1 MLEVSNVSV
10 PLDGGLPEHEN
21 VLRQAVADKLGVSV
35 SCINSVRILKK
46 SIDARKKKNVHFV
59 MTVEVSLT
67 LESQEMALI
76 YQENVKSDTEITINE
91 RRSPTSMY
99 EMRPNSNVKACVAV
113 PKFSVP
119 FIPESLLPP
128 NFQRPVVVGSG
139 PAGLCAALYLA
150 RAGLRPLLVE
160 RGACVDERV
169 HAVGHFYETGELDL
183 TTNIQFGEGGAGTF
197 SDGKLTT
204 NTKNPLTKTVLEWF
218 TQAGAPKDILVDAK
232 PHIGTDKL
240 RSVVKNLREQII
252 ACGGQVRFNCQLVD
266 MRFTGNALSSVT
278 LESTADKKSAGEE
291 NTDSTKRAA
300 STKSAVSEESVAGT
314 KSAGNTP
321 TRTQVATNAVILA
334 CGHSARDTFAL
345 LQEKGIHMQRKS
357 FSVGVRI
364 EHPQALIN
372 QAQYGACANHPALGA
387 ADYKLSTHLP
397 NGRGVY
403 TFCMCPGGVVVAA
416 ASEEGGVVVNGM
428 SVHARDGKNAN
439 SAVLVSVTPNDFPG
453 TDVLAGVSF
462 QRKLE
467 QDAFCL
473 AQKRGGA
480 PYAAPAQRVGDF
492 LRACKGDKQ
501 GSAAGGALG
510 SALGAAS
517 EGAQEG
523 DWESAQDSS
532 PESAQDSSHTSAWVT
547 PSYARGVAWA
557 DLHECLPD
565 FVTRS
570 LEQALPVFD
579 RKLKGFA
586 HNNAVMTAVETRSS
600 SPVRVVRHHETL
612 QAFFADETTPAQGV
626 YPCGEGAGYA
636 GGIMSA
642 AVDGIR
648 VAQELARAL
657 CPVDVWARAN
667 DASASASS
675 AASQSDISHALPEEK
690 IYTNE
695 DGVRFTYCEI
705 ANNTLRLLK
714 CETPDNDSTAPATGA
729 TSTAPATGCR
739 IICPTYIKDK
749 VISEISARAF
759 FDVAHIHTLQLPA
772 GVCRVPS
779 GFLRRLSH
787 IHTLI
792 LPDAF
797 SSLDMTLIS
806 SFSSIEL
813 LQLPALL
820 PRIPMGL
827 FRSGSISVL
836 RIGRNTA
843 DVAQGAF
850 ASSTLKRVEIDPNNP
865 WLFTDGKGIYRR
877 GDKALLALAV
887 RTTSYDV
894 LEGCTRICHKACANK
909 EDLVSV
915 NLPQSV
921 RVIETFAFFRSGLH
935 AFSAPA
941 ALQNIERKAFAS
953 CEHLRDLHLN
963 EGLRVI
969 NEEAFFNTSPA
980 TIVIPSTVNTL
991 GRHFCEDSR
1000 SSVCV
1005 ASQNKYFFIDD
1016 NQGLYAYTE
1025 QGITFVELLSNN
1037 TSSYELDAR
1046 TTVIAPG
1053 AFSKQ
1058 TQLKTIVLPQG
1069 LEVIGEKAFS
1079 GCSMLT
1085 CIKGST
1091 ALKHIGEKAFVGT
1104 ALQHLSIPQ
1113 TLTFL
1118 GAGVLITRESTG
1130 FSAPHL
1136 VDHVNV
1142 HAQNPCFFMQDD
1154 FLCER
1159 ELSGGIAVLMYCGN
1173 SKHVRI
1179 PACATRICS
1188 YCLVNV
1194 KELLSI
1200 ETHDGVTT
1208 YEPYCFLN
1216 AQTPEYVVLH
1226 CTNHPVCNH
1235 TRLVLHYPNTST
1247 GRNALRQSFGF
1258 RDHAFSAQT
1267 ALHCCDAAMY
1277 WCHNTFRMISY
1288 ALERLSDPLFLEHS
1302 TQEQFKQA
1310 VERRLQHVVRLF
1322 AQRNYVHGLEQ
1333 LFALGFITADNV
1345 VEIIDSVSNEDT
1357 VEATSYLFELRRR
1370 YFGYDVRAE
1379 FDL

>member
-1 MLEVSNVSV
+1 M
-10 PLDGGLPEHEN
+10 
-21 VLRQAVADKLGVSV
+21 
-35 SCINSVRILKK
+35 
-46 SIDARKKKNVHFV
+46 
-59 MTVEVSLT
+59 
-67 LESQEMALI
+67 
-76 YQENVKSDTEITINE
+76 
-91 RRSPTSMY
+91 
-99 EMRPNSNVKACVAV
+99 
-113 PKFSVP
+113 
-119 FIPESLLPP
+119 
-128 NFQRPVVVGSG
+128 
-139 PAGLCAALYLA
+139 
-150 RAGLRPLLVE
+150 
-160 RGACVDERV
+160 
-169 HAVGHFYETGELDL
+169 
-183 TTNIQFGEGGAGTF
+183 
-197 SDGKLTT
+197 
-204 NTKNPLTKTVLEWF
+204 
-218 TQAGAPKDILVDAK
+218 
-232 PHIGTDKL
+232 
-240 RSVVKNLREQII
+240 
-252 ACGGQVRFNCQLVD
+252 RFNCQLVD

-278 LESTADKKSAGEE
+278 LESTADKKTTAGE
-291 NTDSTKRAA
+291 
-300 STKSAVSEESVAGT
+300 
-314 KSAGNTP
+314 
-321 TRTQVATNAVILA
+321 TRTRVQVATKAVILA

-345 LQEKGIHMQRKS
+345 LQEKGIYMQRKS

-403 TFCMCPGGVVVAA
+403 TFCMCPGGEVVAA

-439 SAVLVSVTPNDFPG
+439 SAVLVSVTPDDFPG

-467 QDAFCL
+467 QDAYRL

-492 LRACKGDKQ
+492 LHACEGGKQ
-501 GSAAGGALG
+501 GSALGDASSAALG
-510 SALGAAS
+510 S
-517 EGAQEG
+517 AQEG

-532 PESAQDSSHTSAWVT
+532 PESAQANAHTRVSVM

-557 DLHECLPD
+557 DLHECLPN

-648 VAQELARAL
+648 VAQELARTL
-657 CPVDVWARAN
+657 CPVEVCEHAN

-675 AASQSDISHALPEEK
+675 AASQSIISHAQLEEK

-714 CETPDNDSTAPATGA
+714 CETPDNDSTAPAAPATGA
-729 TSTAPATGCR
+729 ANIPNTAVTENIASSTPATGCR
-739 IICPTYIKDK
+739 IICPTYIEGK

-820 PRIPMGL
+820 PRIPIGL

-887 RTTSYDV
+887 RTISYDV
-894 LEGCTRICHKACANK
+894 IEGCTRICHKACANK

-921 RVIETFAFFRSGLH
+921 RAIEAFAFFRSGLH
-935 AFSAPA
+935 AFFAPA

-991 GRHFCEDSR
+991 GRHFCEGSR
-1000 SSVCV
+1000 SSVCI
-1005 ASQNKYFFIDD
+1005 ASRNKHFFIDD
-1016 NQGLYAYTE
+1016 NQGLYAYAK

-1037 TSSYELDAR
+1037 ASSYELDAR

-1058 TQLKTIVLPQG
+1058 VQLKTIALPQG

-1079 GCSMLT
+1079 GCSMLM
-1085 CIKGST
+1085 CITGSA

-1104 ALQHLSIPQ
+1104 ALQHFSIPQ

-1142 HAQNPCFFMQDD
+1142 HTQNPCFFMQDD

-1159 ELSGGIAVLMYCGN
+1159 EAAGGVAVLMYCGN

-1200 ETHDGVTT
+1200 ETHDGITT

-1226 CTNHPVCNH
+1226 CTNHPVCNR

-1277 WCHNTFRMISY
+1277 WCHNTFRMVSY

-1333 LFALGFITADNV
+1333 LFLLGFITADNV

-1370 YFGYDVRAE
+1370 YFGYDVLAE

>member
-67 LESQEMALI
+67 LESQEMTLI
-76 YQENVKSDTEITINE
+76 YQENVKSDAAITISE
-91 RRSPTSMY
+91 RRNPTSMY
-99 EMRPNSNVKACVAV
+99 EMCPNSNVKARVSV
-113 PKFSVP
+113 PQFSVP

-169 HAVGHFYETGELDL
+169 HAVDHFYETGELDL

-218 TQAGAPKDILVDAK
+218 AQAGAPKDILVDAK

-266 MRFTGNALSSVT
+266 MQFTGNALSSVT
-278 LESTADKKSAGEE
+278 LESTDDKKSTGEE

-300 STKSAVSEESVAGT
+300 DTKSAVSEESVAGT
-314 KSAGNTP
+314 KSAGDTP
-321 TRTQVATNAVILA
+321 TRTQVAANAVILA
-334 CGHSARDTFAL
+334 CGHSARDTFVL
-345 LQEKGIHMQRKS
+345 LQEKGIYMQRKS

-428 SVHARDGKNAN
+428 SVHARDGENAN
-439 SAVLVSVTPNDFPG
+439 SAVLVSVTPDDFPG

-467 QDAFCL
+467 QDAYRL

-492 LRACKGDKQ
+492 LRAREGDKR
-501 GSAAGGALG
+501 G
-510 SALGAAS
+510 SALGDASSAAS
-517 EGAQEG
+517 GSAREG
-523 DWESAQDSS
+523 DWESAQAN
-532 PESAQDSSHTSAWVT
+532 AQTGAWVT

-648 VAQELARAL
+648 VAQELARTL
-657 CPVDVWARAN
+657 CPVEGCEHAN
-667 DASASASS
+667 EASASASS
-675 AASQSDISHALPEEK
+675 AVSQSIISHAQPEEK

-705 ANNTLRLLK
+705 ANNMLRLLK

-729 TSTAPATGCR
+729 ANTAATENIASTAPATGCR
-739 IICPTYIKDK
+739 IICPTYIEGK

-797 SSLDMTLIS
+797 STLDMTLIS

-820 PRIPMGL
+820 PRIPIGL

-850 ASSTLKRVEIDPNNP
+850 ASSTLKRVDIDPNNP
-865 WLFTDGKGIYRR
+865 WLFTDGKGIYRKS
-877 GDKALLALAV
+877 DKALLALAV

-894 LEGCTRICHKACANK
+894 IEGCTRICHKACANK

-921 RVIETFAFFRSGLH
+921 RAIEAFAFFRSGLH
-935 AFSAPA
+935 AFFAPA

-953 CEHLRDLHLN
+953 CEHLQDLHLN

-969 NEEAFFNTSPA
+969 NEEAFSNTSPA

-991 GRHFCEDSR
+991 GRHFCEGSR
-1000 SSVCV
+1000 SSVCI
-1005 ASQNKYFFIDD
+1005 ASRNKHFFIDD
-1016 NQGLYAYTE
+1016 NQGLYAYAK

-1037 TSSYELDAR
+1037 ASSYELDAR

-1058 TQLKTIVLPQG
+1058 VQLKTIALPQG

-1079 GCSMLT
+1079 GCSMLM
-1085 CIKGST
+1085 CITGSA

-1104 ALQHLSIPQ
+1104 ALQHFSIPQ

-1159 ELSGGIAVLMYCGN
+1159 EAAGGVAVLMYCGN

-1200 ETHDGVTT
+1200 ETHDGITT

-1226 CTNHPVCNH
+1226 CTNHPVCNR

-1258 RDHAFSAQT
+1258 RDHAFSAET

-1277 WCHNTFRMISY
+1277 WCHNTFRMMSY
-1288 ALERLSDPLFLEHS
+1288 ALERLSDPLYLEHAAR
-1302 TQEQFKQA
+1302 ERFEQA
-1310 VERRLQHVVRLF
+1310 VDRRLQDTVQLF
-1322 AQRNYVHGLEQ
+1322 SKHNYLRGLEQ
-1333 LFALGFITADNV
+1333 LFALGFITSENV
-1345 VEIIDSVSNEDT
+1345 VSLIDSASEKKN
-1357 VEATSYLFELRRR
+1357 VEATSYLFKLRRR
-1370 YFGYDVRAE
+1370 YFNYDVMSE